1 MMNKKVIFGI
11 VLGVVAIAVIGNF
24 ANESSLNPTTDSDE
38 VAWQLLQKTYLD
50 SECKEKYMGQ
60 PDAMQDCFDRVAEE
74 QRLNPPL
81 KPELTSTAPL
91 LQLSAKPV
99 SDLDCLGTAQCFI
112 GTVTEIIDGDTVK
125 VDGQSVRFAL
135 SSAPEIKG
143 YGGIN
148 ARNFIETIC
157 PVGSM
162 AIVDED
168 DGQILGSYGRLVGIV
183 TCNDVNLNS
192 ELLDSNLGYMELR
205 FCDSSEFGGESW
217 AVKHGCG

>member
-1 MMNKKVIFGI
+1 MNKKVILGI
-11 VLGVVAIAVIGNF
+11 VLGVIAIAAISHF
-24 ANESSLNPTTDSDE
+24 ANGSNQNPATDGDE

-81 KPELTSTAPL
+81 KPELTSTAPP
-91 LQLSAKPV
+91 LQLSAESVP
-99 SDLDCLGTAQCFI
+99 DLDCLGSAQCFI
-112 GTVTEIIDGDTVK
+112 GTVTEIIDGDTIK

-135 SSAPEIKG
+135 SSAPELKG
-143 YGGIN
+143 YDGVD

-157 PVGSM
+157 SVGSI

-168 DGQILGSYGRLVGIV
+168 DGQILGSYGRLVGV
-183 TCNDVNLNS
+183 VNCNDVNLNS
-192 ELLDSNLGYMELR
+192 ELLDSNLGYMDLR

-217 AVKHGCG
+217 AVKHGCE

>member
-1 MMNKKVIFGI
+1 MNKKIILGI
-11 VLGVVAIAVIGNF
+11 VLGVVAIAAIGHF
-24 ANESSLNPTTDSDE
+24 ANESNQNPTTDSDE

-81 KPELTSTAPL
+81 KPELTSTASP

-99 SDLDCLGTAQCFI
+99 PNLDCLGTAQCFI
-112 GTVTEIIDGDTVK
+112 GTVTEIIDGDTIK

-135 SSAPEIKG
+135 SSAPELKG
-143 YGGIN
+143 YDGVD

-157 PVGSM
+157 PVGSI

-168 DGQILGSYGRLVGIV
+168 DGQILGSYGRLVGVI

-192 ELLDSNLGYMELR
+192 ELLDSNLGYVEFR

-217 AVKHGCG
+217 AVKHGCE

>member
-1 MMNKKVIFGI
+1 MNKKVIFGI